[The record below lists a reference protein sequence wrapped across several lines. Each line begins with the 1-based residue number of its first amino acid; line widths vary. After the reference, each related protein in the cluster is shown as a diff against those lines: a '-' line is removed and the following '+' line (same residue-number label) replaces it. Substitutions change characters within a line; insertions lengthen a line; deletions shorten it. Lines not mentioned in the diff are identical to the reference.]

1 MDTPPIGTP
10 PRRSPPPAPPG
21 GRRIR
26 VLHTVMNMNYGGMER
41 LIADLIRRTDPE
53 RFECHLLVLQYAG
66 RFAEGLEPYA
76 RVHHA
81 VPLPSWTMLWPR
93 PLAAQIA
100 AIAPDVVH
108 SHSGVWWKSAFAA
121 RLAGVPRIVHTEHGW
136 VRSESR
142 FVALALK
149 RLCARLSTDIVAVSE
164 DLGAFFVRS
173 ISDRPEKVQIV
184 INGVDVE
191 RFAPR
196 PEDGALRREL
206 GIAPDAP
213 IVLSVGRLEAVKAHE
228 TMLRAFAR
236 LRGGP
241 GPGAAAVLLLVGDGA
256 ESDRLQGL
264 ARELGIG
271 GAVRFAG
278 WRNDVEAAHAA
289 AALFTLT
296 STSEGTSIAL
306 LEAMSAGLCPVVT
319 DVGGN
324 AAVLGPGL
332 AHRLVPSGDAGAIA
346 AGWQEALADPARR
359 ARDAAAA
366 RSRVVERFSIAAT
379 VRRYEAI
386 YEAARAADTRA

>member
-1 MDTPPIGTP
+1 MSAPS
-10 PRRSPPPAPPG
+10 RPPAAPG
-21 GRRIR
+21 GRRLR

-41 LIADLIRRTDPE
+41 LIADLVRRTDPA
-53 RFECHLLVLQYAG
+53 RFESHLLVLQYAG
-66 RFAEGLEPYA
+66 RFAEGLEGHA
-76 RVHHA
+76 TIHHA

-93 PLAAQIA
+93 PLARQIA

-121 RLAGVPRIVHTEHGW
+121 RLAGVPKIVHTEHGW

-142 FVALALK
+142 LVALALK
-149 RLCARLSTDIVAVSE
+149 KLSARCTTDLVAVSD
-164 DLGAFFVRS
+164 DLGAFLAGTVA
-173 ISDRPEKVQIV
+173 DRPGKVRVV

-196 PEDGALRREL
+196 PDDGALRREL
-206 GIAPDAP
+206 AIAPDAP
-213 IVLSVGRLEAVKAHE
+213 IVLSVGRLETVKAHE

-256 ESDRLQGL
+256 ERERLERL
-264 ARELGIG
+264 ARELGVAD
-271 GAVRFAG
+271 AVRFAG

-319 DVGGN
+319 EVGGN
-324 AAVLGPGL
+324 AAVLGPKL
-332 AHRLVPSGDAGAIA
+332 AHRLVPAGDAGAIA
-346 AGWQEALADPARR
+346 AGWGDALADQARR
-359 ARDAAAA
+359 QGDGEAA
-366 RSRVVERFSIAAT
+366 RARVVERFSIAAT
-379 VRRYEAI
+379 VRQYEAI
-386 YEAARAADTRA
+386 YAAPSR